1 ENANSPALRNHRE
14 SMELEY
20 KFIAGLGM
28 IFNKE
33 EQAGKII
40 AEMQETVKDV
50 QSRIRGRRK
59 PKVMIVEGLGKNLVA
74 YDDSKLAG
82 DICT

>member
-1 ENANSPALRNHRE
+1 
-14 SMELEY
+14 
-20 KFIAGLGM
+20 M

-59 PKVMIVEGLGKNLVA
+59 PKVMIVEGWEKIWLLMMILN
-74 YDDSKLAG
+74 
-82 DICT
+82 